1 MCVRSDVQGA
11 IKCGCVEYGSKPTA
25 RVYPCRVHRT
35 THTAWQQNIESGL
48 HCNTLCKHWGRG
60 EEALLVAASLSVN
73 IDLHTFRAKLLDLGD
88 AHLIY
93 QTIRYR
99 PLLSTHR

>member
-1 MCVRSDVQGA
+1 M
-11 IKCGCVEYGSKPTA
+11 
-25 RVYPCRVHRT
+25 
-35 THTAWQQNIESGL
+35 NIESGL

-93 QTIRYR
+93 QTIR
-99 PLLSTHR
+99 LLSRGTYPRAPTLP